1 MNPALLLEGIALS
14 FVWAT
19 ALLVPYVLDSTQ
31 PILIA
36 AGRYVIYG
44 ILSVGLYLGS
54 RESMRFTRTQW
65 KNANLYAF
73 TGNIGYYVTM
83 ALGVRFAGMT
93 VAAMIIGILP
103 LSIMAYGNLLRKE
116 IPFKRLK
123 IPGLF
128 ILVGIVGINVIT
140 ANGLPSD
147 KSLNEF
153 MLGIFFSFASLAFWT
168 WYTVDNSAWLAHHP
182 EVSGSSWS
190 TAIGVC
196 SLWQG
201 ALLIPLMPFMTGES
215 LRTSWT
221 NMDPWPYVL
230 IALLYLGILNTW
242 GTTLWW
248 NRLVRRLPIS
258 LAGQFLVFA
267 TVASIIY
274 GHLVDRTLPTALELV
289 FVAAQIAGV
298 GLGVHQFS
306 RHSAS
311 N

>member
-19 ALLVPYVLDSTQ
+19 ALLVPYVLDNTQ

-36 AGRYVIYG
+36 AGRYIIYG

-54 RESMRFTRTQW
+54 RDSMRFTRVQW
-65 KNANLYAF
+65 KSANLYAF

-103 LSIMAYGNLLRKE
+103 LSIMAFGNLRRKE
-116 IPFKRLK
+116 IPFKRLT

-128 ILVGIVGINVIT
+128 ILIGIVGINVIT

-153 MLGIFFSFASLAFWT
+153 IFGIFFSFASLAFWT
-168 WYTVDNSAWLAHHP
+168 WYTVDNSAWLAENP
-182 EVSGSSWS
+182 DISGSSWA

-201 ALLIPLMPFMTGES
+201 ALLIPLMPLMTGES
-215 LRTSWT
+215 LHTSFAG
-221 NMDPWPYVL
+221 MDPWPYVL

-274 GHLVDRTLPTALELV
+274 GHLVDRTLPTALELF
-289 FVAAQIAGV
+289 FVASQIAGV

-306 RHSAS
+306 KHGSTT
-311 N
+311 